1 MKKNKLSLIIV
12 ISVMIYLL
20 IPVVFTILYS
30 LADKWQTTILP
41 EGLSIK
47 HYASLLGNPRFFRAI
62 ARSITASAISIFLSF
77 SVLLPVIYLS
87 KVHYPWLGRIMRFLS
102 MLPFAISGVI
112 LAVGLTKI
120 YSKGSFAISGT
131 LWLLVGA
138 YFVIIMPFM
147 YQGIRTSIDNLDTV
161 SLINSAIIL
170 GSSEWS
176 AFWKVI
182 FPNILKGV
190 SSSVLL
196 SFALLMGE
204 FVLANIL
211 VGGNY
216 ETIQVFMFWS
226 RGVSGHYS
234 SSIVTIYF
242 LIIVAISA
250 SVLSLNNSKKEAAK

>member
-1 MKKNKLSLIIV
+1 MKKNKIHVFICLL
-12 ISVMIYLL
+12 VMVYLL
-20 IPVVFTILYS
+20 LPIVFTILYS
-30 LADKWQTTILP
+30 VASKWQTTLLP
-41 EGLSIK
+41 EGLSLQ
-47 HYASLLGNPRFFRAI
+47 HYVSLIGNPRFLKAI
-62 ARSITASAISIFLSF
+62 LRSITAAGLSIVFSF

-87 KVHYPWLGRIMRFLS
+87 KVHFPWLDRMMKFLS

-120 YSKGSFAISGT
+120 YSRGSLAISGT

-138 YFVIIMPFM
+138 YFVVIMPFM
-147 YQGIRTSIDNLDTV
+147 YQGIRTSMDNIDAA
-161 SLINSAIIL
+161 SLIHSAKIL
-170 GSSEWS
+170 GASEWT

-190 SSSVLL
+190 SASVLL

-234 SSIVTIYF
+234 SAIVTIYF
-242 LIIVAISA
+242 LIIVAISTT
-250 SVLSLNNSKKEAAK
+250 VLNLNHSKKEDSQ